1 MKVISK
7 IFMLMIAGT
16 LFYSCDD
23 FLEEA
28 PRDEISLNQFFTEP
42 AHAENAVNALYRVGA
57 PQMYLTGGVYSGK
70 WGMYGPYLSGFFDNE
85 YKGQEPYIQFAQ
97 QLTLNGTNI
106 DGFSNG
112 IWSDMYLAI
121 ARANNAIKYIP
132 STPGLAEDV
141 ANRLMAEA
149 RFFRAYAYFFLVR
162 LYGEVPLI
170 EEPYEAIEEIYVASS
185 PVADIY
191 DLIVS
196 DLEFAVNE
204 GGLSE
209 LAMVNNGYRVT
220 EGAAATLLADVY
232 LTMSGYPLQEDHY
245 ADAADMAQMVI
256 NSGTYSLVQNDL
268 DELGEID
275 FENSAYNKI
284 RRDEALAEEY
294 IYLAEYMVGI
304 ETSTYPQWSYP
315 VAYASEVEYA
325 ITNGAFQPVEEFM
338 WGYDQE
344 NDLRAQN
351 KQYFHTT
358 FTNEDGT
365 TSTFPPTPYIWH
377 DDQALFQTATS
388 GKDARALSYSEVL
401 LTAAESIARS
411 EGVTAEAVNYLAQVR
426 DRAYWM
432 QDIGEIEAELTGL
445 SVDEFVEEVWEERY
459 RELVFDFKLWFDM
472 IRTRTYPLT
481 SANGNGEIDFVPLV
495 GQQNTWGQT
504 FQDRHLLLPIP
515 QRELQRNP
523 ELEQNNGY
531 TE

>member
-1 MKVISK
+1 
-7 IFMLMIAGT
+7 MIAGT

-57 PQMYLTGGVYSGK
+57 PQMYSSGGVYSGK
-70 WGMYGPYLSGFFDNE
+70 RGMYGPYLSGFFDNE

-112 IWSDMYLAI
+112 IWSDLYLAI

-132 STPGLAEDV
+132 ETPGLSDND

-149 RFFRAYAYFFLVR
+149 RFFRAFAYYYLVR
-162 LYGEVPLI
+162 FYGEVPLI
-170 EEPYEAIEEIYVASS
+170 VEPYESIEDIYVPGS
-185 PVADIY
+185 PIADVY

-204 GGLSE
+204 GGLSDA
-209 LAMVNNGYRVT
+209 AMVNNAFRVT
-220 EGAAATLLADVY
+220 QGAAATLLSEVY

-245 ADAADMAQMVI
+245 ADAAEMARMVI
-256 NSGTYSLVQNDL
+256 NSGTYSLVQNDMV
-268 DELGEID
+268 EGEID

-284 RRDEALAEEY
+284 RREEALAEEY
-294 IYLAEYMVGI
+294 IYLVEYLVGI

-315 VAYASEVEYA
+315 VAYASDVEYA
-325 ITNGAFQPVEEFM
+325 ITNGAYQPVDEFM

-358 FTNEDGT
+358 FTHGDGS

-377 DDQALFQTATS
+377 DDEALFQTATS

-411 EGVTAEAVNYLAQVR
+411 EGVTAEAVDYLAQVR
-426 DRAYWM
+426 DRAYWK
-432 QDIGEIEAELTGL
+432 QDISEIRDELTGL

-472 IRTRTYPLT
+472 IRTRTYPET
-481 SANGNGEIDFVPLV
+481 AEDANGEIDFAPLV
-495 GQQNTWGQT
+495 GHENTWGQT
-504 FQDRHLLLPIP
+504 FQERHLLLPIP

-523 ELEQNNGY
+523 QLEQNDGY

>member
-1 MKVISK
+1 MKYISK
-7 IFMLMIAGT
+7 VFMLMIAGT

-23 FLEEA
+23 FLEEV

-57 PQMYLTGGVYSGK
+57 PQMYSTGGVYSGK
-70 WGMYGPYLSGFFDNE
+70 RGMYGPYLSGFFDNE

-112 IWSDMYLAI
+112 IWSDLYLAI

-132 STPGLAEDV
+132 ETPGLSDSD

-149 RFFRAYAYFFLVR
+149 RFFRAFAYFYLVR
-162 LYGEVPLI
+162 FYGEVPLI
-170 EEPYEAIEEIYVASS
+170 VEPYEAIEDIYVPGS
-185 PVADIY
+185 PIADVY

-209 LAMVNNGYRVT
+209 AAMVNNAFRVT
-220 EGAAATLLADVY
+220 QGAAATLLSEVY

-245 ADAADMAQMVI
+245 ADAAEMARMVI
-256 NSGTYSLVQNDL
+256 NSGTYSLVQNDMV
-268 DELGEID
+268 EGEID

-284 RRDEALAEEY
+284 RREEALAEEY
-294 IYLAEYMVGI
+294 IYLVEYLVGI

-315 VAYASEVEYA
+315 VAYASDVEYA
-325 ITNGAFQPVEEFM
+325 ITNGAYQPVDEFM

-358 FTNEDGT
+358 FTHGDGS

-377 DDQALFQTATS
+377 DDEALFQTATS

-401 LTAAESIARS
+401 LTAAESIALS
-411 EGVTAEAVNYLAQVR
+411 EGVNAEAIDYLAQVR
-426 DRAYWM
+426 SRAYWK
-432 QDIGEIEAELTGL
+432 QDISEIRDELTGL

-472 IRTRTYPLT
+472 IRTRTYPET
-481 SANGNGEIDFVPLV
+481 AQEANGEIEFAPLV
-495 GQQNTWGQT
+495 GHENTWGQT
-504 FQDRHLLLPIP
+504 YEEKHMLLPIP

-523 ELEQNNGY
+523 QLEQNEGY

>member
-1 MKVISK
+1 MKYISK
-7 IFMLMIAGT
+7 VFMLMVAGT

-57 PQMYLTGGVYSGK
+57 PQMYSDGGVYSGK
-70 WGMYGPYLSGFFDNE
+70 RGMYGPYLSGFFDNE

-112 IWSDMYLAI
+112 IWSDLYLAI
-121 ARANNAIKYIP
+121 ARANNAIRYIP
-132 STPGLAEDV
+132 ETPGLADAD

-149 RFFRAYAYFFLVR
+149 RFFRAFAYFYLVR
-162 LYGEVPLI
+162 FYGEVPLI
-170 EEPYEAIEEIYVASS
+170 EEPYEAIEDIYVASS
-185 PVADIY
+185 SVADVY
-191 DLIVS
+191 NLIVS
-196 DLEFAVNE
+196 DLEYAINE
-204 GGLSE
+204 GGLSDA
-209 LAMVNNGYRVT
+209 AMVNNAFRVT
-220 EGAAATLLADVY
+220 QGAAATLLSEVY

-245 ADAADMAQMVI
+245 ADAADMARMVI
-256 NSGTYSLVQNDL
+256 NSGTYTLVQNDM
-268 DELGEID
+268 EGGEID

-284 RRDEALAEEY
+284 RREEALAEEY
-294 IYLAEYMVGI
+294 IYLVEYLVGI

-315 VAYASEVEYA
+315 VAYASDVEYA
-325 ITNGAFQPVEEFM
+325 ITNGAYQPVDEFM

-358 FTNEDGT
+358 FTHSDGS

-377 DDQALFQTATS
+377 DDDALFQTATS

-411 EGVTAEAVNYLAQVR
+411 EGVTAEAVDYLAQVR
-426 DRAYWM
+426 DRAYWK
-432 QDIGEIEAELTGL
+432 QDISEIRDALTGL

-472 IRTRTYPLT
+472 TRTRTYPET
-481 SANGNGEIDFVPLV
+481 SEDANGEIVFAPLV
-495 GQQNTWGQT
+495 GHENTWGQT
-504 FQDRHLLLPIP
+504 FEEKHLLLPIP

-523 ELEQNNGY
+523 QLQQNEGY